1 MKMKKWIC
9 PLLIVLCVAVFWIYG
24 VIDERQTD
32 TVIPQIIIETES
44 LQLSVNDP
52 ESVLLQGLRAEDD
65 RDGDVTDSLIVESV
79 KLLDKNGRIR
89 VCYAALDRSGNV
101 AKIQRE
107 AQYTDYVSPRFVLK
121 SPLVIVDPNNFD
133 LLEMIKAVDVVDGD
147 ISHRIRVTNLNG
159 YSTFTGGSYEA
170 LLGVTNSL
178 GDAVQLQVPVKILPQ
193 DARYHELSLTDY
205 LIYLPVGAKFEAEDY
220 LKSLDAVHGVVSLTE
235 GLPDGYSLQTEG
247 AVDTQKSGVYVLD
260 YQVSDSAYL
269 WESRLIVV
277 VEE

>member
-9 PLLIVLCVAVFWIYG
+9 PLLIVLCVAVSWIYG

-32 TVIPQIIIETES
+32 TVLPQIIIETES

-159 YSTFTGGSYEA
+159 YSMFTGGSYEA

-247 AVDTQKSGVYVLD
+247 VVDTQKSGVYVLD